1 MVRINCIQDSSSTS
15 KVSATSNHSP
25 LLLFDPPKHGV
36 LLMRAGCLP
45 ISAIPHVS
53 RLFQDYLSHFD
64 RVSSFYPRPP
74 FSNFYA
80 TEAASLKYPAERRQ
94 RVADV
99 LEKQNRGW
107 GASAKTLQNVG

>member
-1 MVRINCIQDSSSTS
+1 MMSGFSVRSRKMVRINCMQDSSSTS
-15 KVSATSNHSP
+15 QVSATSKHKSSVLFGSP
-25 LLLFDPPKHGV
+25 EHGV
-36 LLMRAGCLP
+36 LLMRAECFP

-64 RVSSFYPRPP
+64 RVSSFYARPP

-80 TEAASLKYPAERRQ
+80 AEAASLKYTGERRQ

-99 LEKQNRGW
+99 LE
-107 GASAKTLQNVG
+107 